1 MSPDPTVGGSLAW
14 AFWFLG
20 ELAFKWVPGAVVATT
35 GTAPA
40 AADIPP
46 PTAITTPVS
55 APQIVDYL
63 QTASAP
69 GVYDELFHL
78 WSTFVVLSILF
89 SIGMM
94 ALISYCSV
102 RMFQVRQMERRKFA
116 ALQQTVKA
124 KDVPKTQLR
133 WNRILEEGN
142 ADNERQWRLA
152 VLEADI
158 MLNELLDVLG
168 YKGETMADKMRN
180 VKRSVFNTIDLA
192 WEAHKFRNKV
202 AHEASSELLN
212 AREVRRILGLYERVF
227 KEFHFV

>member
-1 MSPDPTVGGSLAW
+1 MNPDPTVGGSLAW
-14 AFWFLG
+14 ALWFLG

-35 GTAPA
+35 GATPMS
-40 AADIPP
+40 ADIPP
-46 PTAITTPVS
+46 PTAIDAPVS

-69 GVYDELFHL
+69 GVYDNLFHV
-78 WSTFVVLSILF
+78 WSTFVALSILF
-89 SIGMM
+89 SLGMS
-94 ALISYCSV
+94 AIVVYCSV
-102 RMFQVRQMERRKFA
+102 RMFQVRQIERRRFA
-116 ALQQTVKA
+116 ALQQTVVA

-133 WNRILEEGN
+133 WNRILEEGTS
-142 ADNERQWRLA
+142 DNERQWRLS

-168 YKGETMADKMRN
+168 YKGETMADKMRS
-180 VKRSVFNTIDLA
+180 VDRSVFNTIDLA

-202 AHEASSELLN
+202 AHEASSHLLN